1 MQAEFFECHGHIMM
15 DGADLSAATL
25 RHKNK
30 VDAAAVRRNLEALAE
45 SGVVYFREAGDN
57 LDVCGYAKQVA
68 HEYGIRY
75 VTPAFAI
82 HKKGRYGGTVGHC
95 FDTVDEYRKLISKAK
110 DSGADYIKLMMSG
123 IMTFAAGGELSGPC
137 LSPEEIAELVGVT
150 HDAGL
155 RVMAHVNGADT
166 IKAALKAGTDSIEH
180 GYFMDDDCIDL
191 LVRTKAVW
199 TPTLAPVAVFSG
211 MGDDK
216 AEVAGQILEDHM
228 RSVGK
233 AFSAGAYVA
242 SGSDSGAFGVPH
254 GVGIIKE
261 CDLLHRASGMDEAS
275 FAKQLRAA
283 NERVRDVFTPY

>member
-1 MQAEFFECHGHIMM
+1 MM
-15 DGADLSAATL
+15 DAANLAAATAL
-25 RHKNK
+25 HKNK
-30 VDAAAVRRNLEALAE
+30 VDAAAVRRNLEALAG

-57 LDVCGYAKQVA
+57 LDVCGFAKQIA

-82 HKKGRYGGTVGHC
+82 HKEGRYGDAVGHC
-95 FDTVDEYRKLISKAK
+95 FNSTADYRKLIAKAK

-123 IMTFAAGGELSGPC
+123 IMTFAAGGELSGPS
-137 LSPEEIAELVGVT
+137 LSPEEIAELVGIT

-155 RVMAHVNGADT
+155 RVMAHVNGGDT
-166 IKAALKAGTDSIEH
+166 IKAALEAGTDSIEH
-180 GYFMDDDCIDL
+180 GYFMDDECIDL

-199 TPTLAPVAVFSG
+199 VPTLAPVAVFAG
-211 MGDDK
+211 MRDDK
-216 AEVAGQILEDHM
+216 SEVAGQILRDHM

-233 AFSAGAYVA
+233 AFSAGAHVA

-254 GVGIIKE
+254 GEGIITE
-261 CDLLHRASGMDEAS
+261 CNLLRQASGMDEPS
-275 FAKQLRAA
+275 FARQLRKA

>member
-1 MQAEFFECHGHIMM
+1 MQTQFFECHGHIMM
-15 DGADLSAATL
+15 DAANLAGAAA
-25 RHKNK
+25 RHKSK
-30 VDAAAVRRNLEALAE
+30 VDAAAVRGNLKALAQ

-57 LDVCGYAKQVA
+57 LGVSAHAKQIA

-82 HKKGRYGGTVGHC
+82 HKEGRYGGAVGRC
-95 FDTVDEYRKLISKAK
+95 FGSVAEYKKLIAQAK

-123 IMTFAAGGELSGPC
+123 IMTFECAGELCGPC
-137 LSPEEIAELVGVT
+137 LAPEEIAELVGVT

-166 IKAALKAGTDSIEH
+166 IKAALEAGTDSIEH
-180 GYFMDDDCIDL
+180 GYFMDDDCIGL

-199 TPTLAPVAVFSG
+199 VPTLAPVAVFSG
-211 MGDDK
+211 MGDSK
-216 AEVAGQILEDHM
+216 AEVAGQILKDHM
-228 RSVGK
+228 CSVGK
-233 AFSAGAYVA
+233 AFSAGAHVA

-254 GVGIIKE
+254 GAGIITE
-261 CDLLHRASGMDEAS
+261 CGLLHQASGMDEAS
-275 FAKQLRAA
+275 FSRQLRTA